1 MLLYDN
7 LNYERDAELMVAME
21 LNLLEMQQNGKER
34 SFIWA
39 IASSITETQRYAME
53 VWLVL
58 KRAAQEAR
66 NWLVKMLTN
75 LKSFAESYIFVPAFV
90 GFLPYI
96 DTHTN
101 ILNSCFSCSAPPHP
115 HPPHIHVW
123 IRKFAYQYGYFSTKA
138 SRVLV
143 MP

>member
-1 MLLYDN
+1 MLSYDN

-39 IASSITETQRYAME
+39 IASSIAETQRYAME

-66 NWLVKMLTN
+66 N
-75 LKSFAESYIFVPAFV
+75 
-90 GFLPYI
+90 
-96 DTHTN
+96 
-101 ILNSCFSCSAPPHP
+101 
-115 HPPHIHVW
+115 
-123 IRKFAYQYGYFSTKA
+123 
-138 SRVLV
+138 
-143 MP
+143 